1 MGMLDSKVAIV
12 TGAAGGLG
20 RAMTEGLIGAGAR
33 VVGVDLAAAAPGLD
47 AMAARLG
54 PAFIPCVAD
63 ITDDAG
69 AQSALACALGQAGGL
84 HVLVNNAGVGM
95 QRINPRFAS
104 NPTRFW
110 ELTPAQWHSVIETNT
125 TSQFLMAR
133 ACAPHLMQQGWGR
146 IINVTTSYFTMQ
158 LPGFCPYGPSKA
170 ACEANTVIMSQD
182 MAGTGVTANVL
193 IPGGPADTAM
203 VTDDQMWPD
212 RSKLVQPQKMV
223 APLLWLASEQS
234 NGVSARRFIAQLWNE
249 SIDAGAAATL
259 AGAAAG
265 FL

>member
-1 MGMLDSKVAIV
+1 
-12 TGAAGGLG
+12 
-20 RAMTEGLIGAGAR
+20 
-33 VVGVDLAAAAPGLD
+33 
-47 AMAARLG
+47 
-54 PAFIPCVAD
+54 
-63 ITDDAG
+63 
-69 AQSALACALGQAGGL
+69 
-84 HVLVNNAGVGM
+84 
-95 QRINPRFAS
+95 
-104 NPTRFW
+104 
-110 ELTPAQWHSVIETNT
+110 
-125 TSQFLMAR
+125 
-133 ACAPHLMQQGWGR
+133 
-146 IINVTTSYFTMQ
+146 
-158 LPGFCPYGPSKA
+158 
-170 ACEANTVIMSQD
+170 MSQD